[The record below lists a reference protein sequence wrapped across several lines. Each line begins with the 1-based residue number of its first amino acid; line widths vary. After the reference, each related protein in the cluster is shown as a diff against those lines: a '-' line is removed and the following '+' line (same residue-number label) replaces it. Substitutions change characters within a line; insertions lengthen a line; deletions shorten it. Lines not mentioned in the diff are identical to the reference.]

1 MNPHHLE
8 LIPDQRPTCAV
19 HGMPHPRAI
28 CSQIITGMKFCGHDG
43 ECQHKRQ
50 PADTGAAL
58 AAVNAAHAAGTIDMS
73 EETSMTP
80 NHINGI
86 RIFEMN
92 DCDWV
97 AARSKEDA
105 IQFYGEIAMP
115 EDFENVQELS
125 AQQLDS
131 LQFHVDDNHN
141 GPTITFRQRLQQLVD
156 ADETLP
162 QLFASTEF

>member
-1 MNPHHLE
+1 MHHLE
-8 LIPDQRPTCAV
+8 LIPD
-19 HGMPHPRAI
+19 
-28 CSQIITGMKFCGHDG
+28 
-43 ECQHKRQ
+43 
-50 PADTGAAL
+50 TGAAI

-92 DCDWV
+92 ECDWV
-97 AARSKEDA
+97 AARSKEAA

-125 AQQLDS
+125 AQQLDTK
-131 LQFHVDDNHN
+131 QFHI
-141 GPTITFRQRLQQLVD
+141 GPTRYSPTISFRQRLQQLVD
-156 ADETLP
+156 AGASAP
-162 QLFASTEF
+162 QLFASTEY